1 MEDLAQSWN
10 KLTLS
15 DREGPGCCL
24 LDDDRSQKF
33 AIAAKFLTRRAINME
48 VIAKTFNPLWRAKNG
63 FKIQSFGD
71 HKVLFIF
78 DNMED
83 VDRILEGEPWTFDK
97 HLVVMN
103 RYENDSAL
111 QDIKFEKT
119 KLWVQLHGLP
129 IKYMTIEAAKKIGSV
144 LGEIYVP
151 TNPKFFDGGHFVR
164 VQAPIDLSLPLC
176 RGRLVSIGEGG
187 KQVWIAFKY
196 ERLPNLCYWCG
207 RLTHDDRDCDLWI
220 DSEGTLKPEQRE
232 FGPNL
237 RALPFVPA
245 RRNAITVPGFY
256 AAKKKARSG
265 TPEASNS
272 GQNSDSGSRGVTVQM
287 QEVTGSNNGSNN
299 EGIEEEDVESL
310 KRFEGDRIM
319 ECDTV
324 DQNKLKDEI
333 IGVITPPKE
342 TEIEEVA
349 CNEELCLAAEF
360 GAAKIVDLS
369 RKAHN
374 KNPFPGGLSN
384 PSARDN
390 LSGTP
395 SLKLSRDTN
404 DAGDHTLQSPRVAR
418 TWTRRERPKPKSNTA
433 EQVKGKGKKRMAA
446 SEVSLM
452 TGSSKRLQVV
462 VNDDEKLFV
471 VAGADGQPRQG
482 Q

>member
-33 AIAAKFLTRRAINME
+33 SIAAKFLTRRAINME

-71 HKVLFIF
+71 HKVLFFF

-103 RYENDSAL
+103 RYENESSL

-129 IKYMTIEAAKKIGSV
+129 IKYMTVEAAKKIGSV
-144 LGEIYVP
+144 LGEVDVP
-151 TNPKFFDGGHFVR
+151 MNPKFFDGGHFVR
-164 VQAPIDLSLPLC
+164 IQASIDLSLPLC
-176 RGRLVSIGEGG
+176 RGRVVSIGEGG

-196 ERLPNLCYWCG
+196 ERLPNICYWCG

-232 FGPNL
+232 FGPYL

-245 RRNAITVPGFY
+245 RRYAITVPGFY
-256 AAKKKARSG
+256 AAKKKVRSG

-272 GQNSDSGSRGVTVQM
+272 GQNSDAGSRGVTDQI

-299 EGIEEEDVESL
+299 EGIEDEEVVFL
-310 KRFEGDRIM
+310 KRNEGDTIM
-319 ECDTV
+319 RRDTV
-324 DQNKLKDEI
+324 DQNNLKDEI
-333 IGVITPPKE
+333 IGVFTPPKE
-342 TEIEEVA
+342 TETEEEA

-360 GAAKIVDLS
+360 AAAKLMDSS

-374 KNPFPGGLSN
+374 KNPIPSGLSN
-384 PSARDN
+384 PSAREN
-390 LSGTP
+390 SSGNP
-395 SLKLSRDTN
+395 SIKLSRDATVSDVHN
-404 DAGDHTLQSPRVAR
+404 LQAPRAAR

-433 EQVKGKGKKRMAA
+433 AQVKVQGKKRMAA
-446 SEVSLM
+446 SKVSLM
-452 TGSSKRLQVV
+452 TGSLKRLQVV
-462 VNDDEKLFV
+462 VNDDEKFFV
-471 VAGADGQPRQG
+471 VAGADGQPLQG

>member
-1 MEDLAQSWN
+1 
-10 KLTLS
+10 
-15 DREGPGCCL
+15 
-24 LDDDRSQKF
+24 
-33 AIAAKFLTRRAINME
+33 ME

-71 HKVLFIF
+71 HKILFIF

-103 RYENDSAL
+103 RYENESSL

-129 IKYMTIEAAKKIGSV
+129 IKYITIEAAKKIGSV
-144 LGEIYVP
+144 LGEVYVP
-151 TNPKFFDGGHFVR
+151 MNPKFFDGGHFVR
-164 VQAPIDLSLPLC
+164 IQVSIDSSLPLC
-176 RGRLVSIGEGG
+176 RGRLVSIDEGG
-187 KQVWIAFKY
+187 KQVWVAFKY
-196 ERLPNLCYWCG
+196 ERLPNICYWCG
-207 RLTHDDRDCDLWI
+207 RLTHDDRDCDLWT

-232 FGPNL
+232 FGPYL
-237 RALPFVPA
+237 RAHPFVSA
-245 RRNAITVPGFY
+245 RRNVITVPGFY
-256 AAKKKARSG
+256 ATKKKVRSG

-272 GQNSDSGSRGVTVQM
+272 GQKSVSGSRGVTDQPQDVM
-287 QEVTGSNNGSNN
+287 VNNNGSTN
-299 EGIEEEDVESL
+299 EGIEDDDVVSL
-310 KRFEGDRIM
+310 KSNEGGRVM
-319 ECDTV
+319 REGTV
-324 DQNKLKDEI
+324 DQNKLKGDI
-333 IGVITPPKE
+333 IGVFNPPKE

-349 CNEELCLAAEF
+349 CNEELCLAVEF
-360 GAAKIVDLS
+360 GAAKLLDLG

-374 KNPFPGGLSN
+374 KNPNPSGLSN

-404 DAGDHTLQSPRVAR
+404 GIGVHNLQSSRAAR
-418 TWTRRERPKPKSNTA
+418 TWTCRERPKLKSNTTA
-433 EQVKGKGKKRMAA
+433 QVKVQGKKRMVA

-452 TGSSKRLQVV
+452 AGSSKRFQVV
-462 VNDDEKLFV
+462 VNDDEKFFV
-471 VAGADGQPRQG
+471 VAGADVQPRQG